1 MESSSKPIL
10 TVSEQIDY
18 LVNKGVTFNHLSRLK
33 SVEYLTKN
41 NNYFRLTAFRK
52 NFTKIQNGE
61 DAGKYQDLDFSYLI
75 DLAIIDTRMRTLIL
89 EMSLNIE
96 HFAKVK
102 LLKAITEKG
111 EDGYLVVEDFLNS
124 MITDYKDKLMNE
136 INRNR
141 RSCYCC
147 DIVNKYSGCFPAW
160 AFVEIITFGSFI
172 NFYKFCAYRF
182 ADLEMK
188 DDFYLFLQVQCIR
201 NAAAHNNCIINDLL
215 SKNALHS
222 TNFGV
227 SVALGKI
234 ANISEQM
241 RDTKMGNPRIQQ
253 LVTLLY
259 AHKKI
264 VLSDGVHKHIASKLH
279 EITIRMFR
287 DYCYCESETIETTF
301 IYIKNIVDSW
311 FN

>member
-1 MESSSKPIL
+1 MEPSSKPIL
-10 TVSEQIDY
+10 TVSEQIDF
-18 LVNKGVTFNHLSRLK
+18 LVNKGVSFNHLTRLK
-33 SVEYLTKN
+33 SIEYLTKN

-52 NFTKIQNGE
+52 NFIKIQNGD
-61 DAGKYQDLDFSYLI
+61 DAGKYQGLDFSYLV
-75 DLAIIDTRMRTLIL
+75 DLAIIDTRMRTLIM

-124 MITDYKDKLMNE
+124 MPLEFRNKLMNE

-141 RSCYCC
+141 SSCYCC

-160 AFVEIITFGSFI
+160 AFVEIITFGSFV
-172 NFYKFCAYRF
+172 NFYKFCADRF
-182 ADLEMK
+182 DDEEMK
-188 DDFYLFLQVQCIR
+188 DDFYLFLQVKCIR
-201 NAAAHNNCIINDLL
+201 NASAHNNCIINDLL
-215 SKNALHS
+215 SKNASHS
-222 TNFGV
+222 TRYGV
-227 SVALGKI
+227 SAALGKI
-234 ANISEQM
+234 ANISEQI

-253 LVTLLY
+253 FVTLLY

-264 VLSDGVHKHIASKLH
+264 VLSEGVHKHIASKLQ
-279 EITIRMFR
+279 EITKRMFR
-287 DYCYCESETIETTF
+287 DYSYSESETVETTF
-301 IYIKNIVDSW
+301 IYIKNVVDSW

>member
-1 MESSSKPIL
+1 MEPLRKPIL

-18 LVNKGVTFNHLSRLK
+18 LVNKGVTFNHLSRVQ

-52 NFTKIQNGE
+52 NFTKIQNG
-61 DAGKYQDLDFSYLI
+61 DAAGRYQGLDFSYLI
-75 DLAIIDTRMRTLIL
+75 DLAIIDTRMRILIM

-102 LLKAITEKG
+102 LLKAITEQG
-111 EDGYLVVEDFLNS
+111 EDGYLIVNDFLNS
-124 MITDYKDKLMNE
+124 MKTEDRMILTNE

-141 RSCYCC
+141 WSFYCG
-147 DIVNKYSGCFPAW
+147 DIVNKYTGCFPAW

-172 NFYKFCAYRF
+172 NFYKFSAERF
-182 ADLEMK
+182 NDDEMK
-188 DDFYLFLQVQCIR
+188 DDFYLFLQVKCIR
-201 NAAAHNNCIINDLL
+201 NASAHNNCIINDLI
-215 SKNALHS
+215 SKNAAHS

-227 SVALGKI
+227 SAALGRI
-234 ANISEQM
+234 QNISKQM
-241 RDTKMGNPRIQQ
+241 RDTKMGNPRVRQ

-264 VLSDGVHKHIASKLH
+264 VLSDGVHNHIAHRLH
-279 EITIRMFR
+279 EVSQRMFR
-287 DYCYCESETIETTF
+287 DYSYNESETIETSF
-301 IYIKNIVDSW
+301 KYIQNIIDSW
-311 FN
+311 FV